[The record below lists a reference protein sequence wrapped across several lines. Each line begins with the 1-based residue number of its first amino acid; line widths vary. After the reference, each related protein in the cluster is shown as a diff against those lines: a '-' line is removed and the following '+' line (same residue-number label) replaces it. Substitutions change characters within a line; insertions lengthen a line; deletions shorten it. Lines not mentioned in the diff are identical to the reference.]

1 MQRLAFTPRQTQ
13 EQRAGPARKCTSGVI
28 AQRQG
33 RRSRVDAYHEPPR
46 RPRNAVFVSC
56 FYIVFLFPA
65 ALFLCLLIC
74 RLVVCYIACG
84 CDKSFQTRQSVLMLS
99 TSMSMGIIICGTSM
113 GSRWVTVIILR
124 GKNYISLLMPI
135 CDGVSLYMV
144 VFYFVLR

>member
-1 MQRLAFTPRQTQ
+1 
-13 EQRAGPARKCTSGVI
+13 
-28 AQRQG
+28 
-33 RRSRVDAYHEPPR
+33 
-46 RPRNAVFVSC
+46 
-56 FYIVFLFPA
+56 
-65 ALFLCLLIC
+65 LFLCLLIC
-74 RLVVCYIACG
+74 RLVVCYIHLNVACG

-99 TSMSMGIIICGTSM
+99 TSMGIIICGTSM